1 MSRVLVLAVVLGA
14 GLAAV
19 TAQVSPQVPA
29 IQAGPSDYLLF
40 RFFFIHVMS
49 VESAADN
56 LKANGRDDAAARSK
70 FRDAAKLTDAEAEL
84 LKSVAARCNAD
95 LEAHARTE
103 VAAAVQNVKAQYPGV
118 ARASELP
125 PAAAAQLNAV
135 QARHEKIVA
144 DHVQALKSGLG
155 PDRFQKLYEFVRG
168 TEAPRIKEG
177 PIPRPQARQK

>member
-1 MSRVLVLAVVLGA
+1 MLL
-14 GLAAV
+14 LAAV
-19 TAQVSPQVPA
+19 LLAGLVPVAAQVFPKVPTV
-29 IQAGPSDYLLF
+29 QAGPSDYLLF

-56 LKANGRDDAAARSK
+56 LKANGRDDTAARSK

-84 LKSVAARCNAD
+84 LKSTAARCNED
-95 LEAHARTE
+95 LETHARTE
-103 VAAAVQNVKAQYPGV
+103 VAAAVQNIKAQHPGIL
-118 ARASELP
+118 RASDLP

-144 DHVQALKSGLG
+144 DHVQALKSALG

-177 PIPRPQARQK
+177 PIPLPQARQK